1 MKTGHHRIVLNFD
14 KPESDLEIVFSG
26 YSSGNL
32 IWAINPDGSNVEGFP
47 IELGEKVGEH
57 GRSMSKP
64 ATLVL
69 PFLIYNLEGSDREE
83 FTSRMP
89 WILKKFIVPVIWKKK
104 WEKMKP
110 FLLT

>member
-1 MKTGHHRIVLNFD
+1 ML
-14 KPESDLEIVFSG
+14 
-26 YSSGNL
+26 SSK
-32 IWAINPDGSNVEGFP
+32 EQ
-47 IELGEKVGEH
+47 IELGEKVGKH

-89 WILKKFIVPVIWKKK
+89 WILKKFVVPVIWKKK

-110 FLLT
+110 FLLV